1 MTRRLCFRRLG
12 VSNVKE
18 EHRNSEKETGRV
30 RGSIRWPW
38 FWRNYD
44 YSSKPKRF
52 NMGTLGRC
60 LLLNVPTAG
69 VPVKALLCL
78 TVERERG
85 NGALH
90 AWSDHAP

>member
-1 MTRRLCFRRLG
+1 
-12 VSNVKE
+12 
-18 EHRNSEKETGRV
+18 
-30 RGSIRWPW
+30 
-38 FWRNYD
+38 
-44 YSSKPKRF
+44 
-52 NMGTLGRC
+52 MGTLGRC
-60 LLLNVPTAG
+60 LLLKVPTAG